1 MIVTLRRSL
10 AALAVFT
17 AFWYLGTD
25 EVEAQAKAKA
35 KTKKVADAPPEA
47 AVRGTKTSREPSAI
61 AANLDRLIDERLK
74 ADKIPASPLADDA
87 EFIRRLS
94 LDVRGRV
101 PSGERV
107 ATFLADT
114 DSQKRAK
121 LIDEFLA
128 DSEYGEHFAIIWYH
142 RMIQPDDE
150 NRQVVN
156 NNKLQGWLAERF
168 NQNVGWDRMV
178 SDILTASGARDTHP
192 ATAFWLQQVGDFRLG
207 QPEPNKATAAA
218 SKLFLGVKLEC
229 AECHNHPF
237 STMKQTDFWST
248 AAFFSQTHAENSGRA
263 QTKAG
268 ATPSVREGGSAPRAK
283 KKDKDKEEKA
293 KPAAFGS
300 IHIPFTKD
308 KVVQATLLGNGSP
321 VDLTGKKELRPLFAA
336 WATSPKNPYFARA
349 AANKLWANFFGKG
362 IVQPVDDMREDGTN
376 THPEVLTL
384 LANELAESS
393 FDLKHLI
400 RCICQSQTYQRT
412 SRPTTENKEDGKLY
426 SHMPTKVMSADMLYD
441 SLNQVLGHSVGQAQE
456 RGDKKMAKKK
466 GGGGPRDQFRKF
478 FHAEADDD
486 SGVVEDYTHGIPQV
500 LRLMNAKQTND
511 LDATVAKLTKDAAPD
526 KAIEALYLTALSRKP
541 TDAEM
546 KKMKAYVASEKDP
559 AQGYRDVFWALLNSG
574 EFVIIH

>member
-1 MIVTLRRSL
+1 MKVTLHRPL
-10 AALAVFT
+10 AALAVL
-17 AFWYLGTD
+17 AVFWYLGTD
-25 EVEAQAKAKA
+25 EVEAQAKAKG
-35 KTKKVADAPPEA
+35 KKKVADAPPEA
-47 AVRGTKTSREPSAI
+47 VARGVNTSRNPGGI
-61 AANLDRLIDERLK
+61 AANVDRLIDERLK
-74 ADKIPASPLADDA
+74 ADKILASPQADDA

-114 DSQKRAK
+114 DSQKRSK

-128 DSEYGEHFAIIWYH
+128 DPEYGEHFAIIWYH

-150 NRQVVN
+150 NRAALQG
-156 NNKLQGWLAERF
+156 NKLQGWLAERF
-168 NQNVGWDRMV
+168 NQNVGWDRIV
-178 SDILTASGARDTHP
+178 SDVLTASGARDTHP

-237 STMKQTDFWST
+237 STLKQTDFWST
-248 AAFFSQTHAENSGRA
+248 AAFFAQTHADNSGRA

-293 KPAAFGS
+293 KPAPFGS

-308 KVVQATLLGNGSP
+308 KMVQATFLGSASP
-321 VDLTGKKELRPLFAA
+321 VDLAGKKELRPMFAA

-362 IVQPVDDMREDGTN
+362 IVQPIDDMREDGTN

-384 LANELAESS
+384 LASEFAESG

-400 RCICQSQTYQRT
+400 RCICLSQTYQRT
-412 SRPTTENKEDGKLY
+412 SRPLAENKEDSKLY

-441 SLNQVLGHSVGQAQE
+441 SLNQVLGHPVAEAE
-456 RGDKKMAKKK
+456 RGKAKGMGKKK
-466 GGGGPRDQFRKF
+466 GGGGPREQFRKF

-486 SGVVEDYTHGIPQV
+486 SGVVEDYSHGIPQV

-511 LDATVAKLTKDAAPD
+511 LDGTVAKLTRDATPE
-526 KAIEALYLTALSRKP
+526 KAIETMYLTVLSRKP
-541 TDAEM
+541 TDVEL
-546 KKMKAYVASEKDP
+546 KKMKAYVAGEKDA
-559 AQGYRDVFWALLNSG
+559 AQGYRDVFWALLNTG